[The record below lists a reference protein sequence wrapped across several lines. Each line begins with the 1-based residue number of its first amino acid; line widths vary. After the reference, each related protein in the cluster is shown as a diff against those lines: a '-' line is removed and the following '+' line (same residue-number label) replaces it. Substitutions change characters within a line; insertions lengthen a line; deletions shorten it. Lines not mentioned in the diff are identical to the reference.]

1 MQTALEQLSAGKLHV
16 FKDVFDADVFPVNET
31 GMRLWTLVVFG
42 GLLQNVIS
50 ATIIHDPSIDDVS
63 GSQFAMSIILVGVF
77 VHCSYNV
84 LSYWSGATWNWGGL
98 WVYFVLVGAQF
109 LYSYINTNPTV
120 GDFSITTSS
129 SPLSKSQQAMIISVL
144 VVVAVYFLLNLY
156 NIALAG
162 NRARL
167 YAWFND
173 PRKRG
178 RVIWLAAVIAALAVH
193 TLPKNNGPHQLWH
206 FHHALCGWFLFCVAV
221 LCGTPSRLRL
231 AQQCIACERLPKCKL
246 RKQLCDL
253 VCECSNNNNCTP
265 LTLCC
270 KCGRP
275 NAPCTRCKSEV
286 TDLKDPGWTYD
297 YIKKLWTV
305 TDDGVLRRK
314 NPVPS
319 LMNVVNQTMAVIVL
333 AIMINGA
340 VTYGVNDFELIGK
353 TEGGQPTAHWRR
365 GCIGTFSALFPVL
378 WLESRWR
385 KRKPT
390 RVGPD
395 EGHVEISSVDLPRVR
410 PLPKPGQGDFIPRG
424 KFPSP
429 RSRSP
434 KSPPTKSTPQ
444 GGLSLHF

>member
-1 MQTALEQLSAGKLHV
+1 MQTTLEQLSAGKLHGL
-16 FKDVFDADVFPVNET
+16 KDLFDADVFPVNET
-31 GMRLWTLVVFG
+31 GMRLWTLVVFA

-63 GSQFAMSIILVGVF
+63 GSQFAMSIVLVGVF

-98 WVYFVLVGAQF
+98 WVYGVLVGAQF

-129 SPLSKSQQAMIISVL
+129 SPLSKSQQAMIYSVL
-144 VVVAVYFLLNLY
+144 GVVVLYFLLNLY
-156 NIALAG
+156 NIALPG

-193 TLPKNNGPHQLWH
+193 TLPKNNGPHQMWH

-231 AQQCIACERLPKCKL
+231 AQQCIACRELPKDDEL
-246 RKQLCDL
+246 RQQLCNL
-253 VCECSNNNNCTP
+253 VCECNGECTP

-275 NAPCTRCKSEV
+275 NAPCTRCTSEI
-286 TDLKDPGWTYD
+286 TDLKDPGWTLP
-297 YIKKLWTV
+297 YIKQLWTTT
-305 TDDGVLRRK
+305 TDGDFCRASS
-314 NPVPS
+314 VPS
-319 LMNVVNQTMAVIVL
+319 FMNVANHSMAAIVL

-390 RVGPD
+390 RVVPD
-395 EGHVEISSVDLPRVR
+395 EGDVELPPV
-410 PLPKPGQGDFIPRG
+410 PLPVLRRLPD
-424 KFPSP
+424 
-429 RSRSP
+429 SRRPESN
-434 KSPPTKSTPQ
+434 PQ
-444 GGLSLHF
+444 GGSSLHF

>member
-1 MQTALEQLSAGKLHV
+1 
-16 FKDVFDADVFPVNET
+16 
-31 GMRLWTLVVFG
+31 
-42 GLLQNVIS
+42 
-50 ATIIHDPSIDDVS
+50 
-63 GSQFAMSIILVGVF
+63 
-77 VHCSYNV
+77 
-84 LSYWSGATWNWGGL
+84 
-98 WVYFVLVGAQF
+98 
-109 LYSYINTNPTV
+109 
-120 GDFSITTSS
+120 
-129 SPLSKSQQAMIISVL
+129 MIYSVL
-144 VVVAVYFLLNLY
+144 GVVVLYFLLNLY
-156 NIALAG
+156 NIALPG

-193 TLPKNNGPHQLWH
+193 TLPKNNGPHQMWH

-231 AQQCIACERLPKCKL
+231 AQQCIACRELPKDDEL
-246 RKQLCDL
+246 RQQLCNL
-253 VCECSNNNNCTP
+253 VCECNGECTP

-275 NAPCTRCKSEV
+275 NAPCTRCGSEI
-286 TDLKDPGWTYD
+286 TDLKDPGWTLP
-297 YIKKLWTV
+297 YIKQLWTTTNNV
-305 TDDGVLRRK
+305 VRRK
-314 NPVPS
+314 NSVPS
-319 LMNVVNQTMAVIVL
+319 LMNVANQTMATIVL

-385 KRKPT
+385 KRKQA
-390 RVGPD
+390 RVVPDTD
-395 EGHVEISSVDLPRVR
+395 EGGVELTPVPLPVLR
-410 PLPKPGQGDFIPRG
+410 PLPE
-424 KFPSP
+424 
-429 RSRSP
+429 SRRPESN
-434 KSPPTKSTPQ
+434 PQ